1 MLPSFPIGDNNYIK
15 RSTDLLFDGETQI
28 LPASASR
35 PGEESSLSSPDYQ
48 GDARGFSQ
56 WYKSDIYPGF

>member
-1 MLPSFPIGDNNYIK
+1 MLPSFPIGDNNHIK

-28 LPASASR
+28 PPAPSKR

-48 GDARGFSQ
+48 GDARGFWQ

>member
-1 MLPSFPIGDNNYIK
+1 MLPSFPIGDNNHIK
-15 RSTDLLFDGETQI
+15 PSTGLLFNDETQI
-28 LPASASR
+28 RPARAQR

>member
-1 MLPSFPIGDNNYIK
+1 MLPSFPIGDNNHIK
-15 RSTDLLFDGETQI
+15 RSPGLLFDDETQI
-28 LPASASR
+28 PPAPASR